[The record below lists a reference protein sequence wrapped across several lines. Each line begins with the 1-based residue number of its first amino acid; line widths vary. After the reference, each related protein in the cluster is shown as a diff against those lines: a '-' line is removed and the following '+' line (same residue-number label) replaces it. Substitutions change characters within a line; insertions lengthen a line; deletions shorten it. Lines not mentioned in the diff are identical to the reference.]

1 MLRNVAVFTGTR
13 ADYGL
18 LYWLLHDIEA
28 DSELH
33 LQLFVSGSHLSPEF
47 GSTYRYIEN
56 DGFRIDEKVEILLS
70 SDSSVGVVKSMG
82 LGMIGF
88 ADVLNKHKPDIC
100 IVLGD
105 RFETLAFA
113 QAAMLMN
120 IPIAH
125 LHGGEITEGAYDD
138 SIRHAL
144 SKLSYL
150 HFTATEIYRKRVIQ
164 LGESPERVF
173 NIGALG
179 IEHLYR
185 TELMSLEDIEQ
196 SLNFKL
202 DSPFVILTYH
212 PVTLLDEDPVSS
224 FNSILAALEH
234 FQTVKVII
242 TYPNADE
249 GGRKII
255 PLIESYA
262 KNNPNR
268 VKSIQSLGQ
277 RRYLS
282 TLRFAKIILG
292 NSSSGIIEAPS
303 FNVPT
308 INIGVRQQGRL
319 AAKSVIDCLPDTQQ
333 IISTIE
339 QILDPSKD
347 FDFFNPYDGGSCS
360 KKILDTIKS
369 CVIDVKKFYDLPE
382 CI

>member
-249 GGRKII
+249 GGR
-255 PLIESYA
+255 
-262 KNNPNR
+262 NN
-268 VKSIQSLGQ
+268 
-277 RRYLS
+277 
-282 TLRFAKIILG
+282 
-292 NSSSGIIEAPS
+292 S
-303 FNVPT
+303 FN
-308 INIGVRQQGRL
+308 
-319 AAKSVIDCLPDTQQ
+319 
-333 IISTIE
+333 
-339 QILDPSKD
+339 
-347 FDFFNPYDGGSCS
+347 
-360 KKILDTIKS
+360 
-369 CVIDVKKFYDLPE
+369 
-382 CI
+382 